1 MSNENVTKLLQQSN
15 RGNRE
20 ALDQLLPIVYD
31 ELRRVAR
38 HQLSKERA
46 NHTLQ
51 ATALVNEAYM
61 KLIDQHSVDWQNRA
75 HFFSIAAETMRR
87 ILVNHAVERN
97 AQKRGGGMTLLSL
110 DDEIDFIHQRDLD
123 MLALDDSLKRLE
135 EFDPTQAKIV
145 ELKFFGGMTNEEIAS
160 VMGVS
165 DSTVKREWRM
175 AKAWLSA
182 RMKDEG

>member
-1 MSNENVTKLLQQSN
+1 MSNENVTQLLQSSIE
-15 RGNRE
+15 GNRD
-20 ALDQLLPIVYD
+20 ALDQLLPLVYD

-38 HQLSKERA
+38 HQISKERA

-61 KLIDQHSVDWQNRA
+61 KLIGQHSVDWQNRA

-123 MLALDDSLKRLE
+123 MLALDEALKKLE
-135 EFDPTQAKIV
+135 EFDQTQAKII
-145 ELKFFGGMTNEEIAS
+145 ELKFFGGMTNQEIAS
-160 VMGVS
+160 VMDVS
-165 DSTVKREWRM
+165 ESTVKREWRM
-175 AKAWLSA
+175 AKAWLQT
-182 RMKDEG
+182 KI

>member
-1 MSNENVTKLLQQSN
+1 MSNENVTQLLQLSSE
-15 RGNRE
+15 GNRD
-20 ALDQLLPIVYD
+20 ALDQLLPLVYD

-38 HQLSKERA
+38 HQISKERA

-51 ATALVNEAYM
+51 ATALVNEAYL
-61 KLIDQHSVDWQNRA
+61 KLIGQHSVDWQNRA

-110 DDEIDFIHQRDLD
+110 DEEIDFIHQRDLD
-123 MLALDDSLKRLE
+123 MLALDEALKKLE
-135 EFDPTQAKIV
+135 EFDQTQAKII

-165 DSTVKREWRM
+165 ESTIKREWRM
-175 AKAWLSA
+175 AKAWLQT
-182 RMKDEG
+182 KI

>member
-1 MSNENVTKLLQQSN
+1 MSNENVTKLLQASN
-15 RGNRE
+15 NGNRE

-97 AQKRGGGMTLLSL
+97 AQKRGGGQTLLSL

-123 MLALDDSLKRLE
+123 MLSLDDALKRLE
-135 EFDPTQAKIV
+135 EFDKTQAKIV

-160 VMGVS
+160 VMNVS
-165 DSTVKREWRM
+165 DSTIKREWRM
-175 AKAWLSA
+175 ARAWLQTQ
-182 RMKDEG
+182 MQD